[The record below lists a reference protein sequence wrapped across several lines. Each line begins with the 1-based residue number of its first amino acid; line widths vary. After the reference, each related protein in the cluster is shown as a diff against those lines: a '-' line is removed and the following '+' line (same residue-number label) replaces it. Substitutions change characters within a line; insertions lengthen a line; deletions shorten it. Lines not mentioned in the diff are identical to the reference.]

1 MTAAERYC
9 ANDSALGGGPEADEA
24 AGEMERRL
32 LEQLP
37 QVRTIA
43 RRIHDRLPRHVPLDD
58 LVQAGI
64 VGLMDAVHKY
74 DPGKHVPLPAYA
86 KFRIRG
92 AILDSLR
99 DLDWSPRELRR
110 QARRMEDAL
119 HRLNAELGRPA
130 TEEELAAALGV
141 ELKELQQLL
150 GELRGLQIGS
160 LDEPAED
167 DRPAAEAPA
176 ERGEAPGD
184 PFTACLD
191 GEMRNLLAGAIAALP
206 EREQQVLS
214 LYYFE
219 ELTMKEVGAVLGVGE
234 SRICQI
240 HSAALV
246 RLRAHLRPARGAG
259 ACA

>member
-9 ANDSALGGGPEADEA
+9 VNDATLDGGLEPGSQA
-24 AGEMERRL
+24 AEIERRL
-32 LEQLP
+32 MEQLP
-37 QVRTIA
+37 QVQTIA
-43 RRIHDRLPRHVPLDD
+43 RRIHDRLPPHVPLDD

-64 VGLMDAVHKY
+64 VGLIDAVHKY

-110 QARRMEDAL
+110 KSRRIEDAHQKL
-119 HRLNAELGRPA
+119 GTELGRPA
-130 TEEELAAALGV
+130 TEEELAAALGMS
-141 ELKELQQLL
+141 LAELQHVL
-150 GELRGLQIGS
+150 GDLRGLQIGS
-160 LDEPAED
+160 LDEPAE
-167 DRPAAEAPA
+167 EGWPA
-176 ERGEAPGD
+176 EEAAVAGEPFSD

-191 GEMRNLLAGAIAALP
+191 GEMRGLLAQAIAALP

-240 HSAALV
+240 HSTAMV
-246 RLRAHLRPARGAG
+246 RLRSQLRPARLPERPS
-259 ACA
+259 